1 MRMMTF
7 RQFTIIGMNKNGT
20 AQPRGRVDALGL
32 FCYGDE
38 VPETEEKRTM
48 RTKRLGDM
56 LIELGLLTEEQLK
69 QALEFQAKEK
79 DRLGTT
85 LVKHHFITEHQ
96 LIDAL
101 RMQLG
106 IEYIDLTKIDIMPEM
121 SAYVPKNLAKRM
133 NIVPVRVSKDQLF
146 LAMADPLN
154 FMAIEEA
161 QRTSR
166 KRIVP
171 MIASEPAVKHA
182 INVLYGNEG
191 AAQAMAQIR
200 AESAASAEPEAARL
214 AENPESTT
222 PMVRLVNSI
231 IERAYLENASD
242 IHFEPTEEE
251 MAVRMRIDGQ
261 LHRIMTIPVELKDSV
276 TSRLKIM
283 AGLDIVE
290 KRIPQDGRAVLSMKG
305 TDLDM
310 RMSTLPTIYG
320 EKVVIR
326 ILRRN
331 EDALNR
337 RSIGIPAA
345 EDEKVDKLLG
355 LTSGVIM
362 IVGPTGSGKS
372 STMYTLVRE
381 LLSDRTNLITLE
393 DPVEYHIKGATQVQ
407 INEKVGLTFASGL
420 RSILRQDPD
429 IICVGEIRDGET
441 AEIAMR
447 AAMTGHLVITTIH
460 TEDAISAI
468 NRLRDMGVAP
478 YLIAAGLRGVI
489 SQRLLRRICPNCKE
503 EYEPPKK
510 ALELAGIP
518 DVSGRIYWHGS
529 GCDHCFH
536 SGYRGRIGVFEVMIV
551 QEGLRRCIMEGAD
564 RSQFMEVAKKESAYI
579 PMAEHALKMVE
590 NGTTTVDEIIRTL
603 FMF

>member
-1 MRMMTF
+1 
-7 RQFTIIGMNKNGT
+7 
-20 AQPRGRVDALGL
+20 
-32 FCYGDE
+32 
-38 VPETEEKRTM
+38 M

-56 LIELGLLTEEQLK
+56 LIELGLLTNDQLK

-85 LVKHHFITEHQ
+85 LVKHNFITEHQ

-106 IEYIDLTKIDIMPEM
+106 IDYIDLTKTDITPEM
-121 SAYVPKNLAKRM
+121 SSYVPKNLAKKM
-133 NIVPVRVSKDQLF
+133 NIVPVRVSKDQLY

-154 FMAIEEA
+154 FMAVEEA
-161 QRTSR
+161 QRTSK

-200 AESAASAEPEAARL
+200 AETAAA
-214 AENPESTT
+214 AENEIARTSENQENAT

-231 IERAYLENASD
+231 IERAFLENASD
-242 IHFEPTEEE
+242 IHFEPSEEE
-251 MAVRMRIDGQ
+251 MVVRMRIDGQ

-283 AGLDIVE
+283 SGLDIVE
-290 KRIPQDGRAVLSMKG
+290 KRIPQDGRAVLPMKG

-310 RMSTLPTIYG
+310 RTSTLPTIYG

-331 EDALNR
+331 EEALNR
-337 RSIGIPAA
+337 RSIGMSAS
-345 EDEKVDKLLG
+345 EDAKIDKLLG

-468 NRLRDMGVAP
+468 DRLRDMGVPP
-478 YLIAAGLRGVI
+478 YLIASGLRGVI
-489 SQRLLRRICPNCKE
+489 SQRLLRRICTSCKT
-503 EYEPPKK
+503 EYVPPEK
-510 ALELAGIP
+510 ALELAKMPDIP
-518 DVSGRIYWHGS
+518 GKIYWHGA
-529 GCDHCFH
+529 GCDRCFH
-536 SGYRGRIGVFEVMIV
+536 SGYRGRIGVFEVMTI

-564 RSQFMEVAKKESAYI
+564 RQKFMEVARKESGYI
-579 PMAEHALKMVE
+579 TMAEHAQEMVDK
-590 NGTTTVDEIIRTL
+590 GITTVDEVIRTL
-603 FMF
+603 SSL